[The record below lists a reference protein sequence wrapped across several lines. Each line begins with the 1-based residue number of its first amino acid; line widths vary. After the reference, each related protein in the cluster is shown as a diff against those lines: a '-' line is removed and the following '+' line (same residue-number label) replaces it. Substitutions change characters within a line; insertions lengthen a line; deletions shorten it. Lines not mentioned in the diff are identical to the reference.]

1 MYLMNIKN
9 NSEEKKHQPRDLK
22 EVTELEKLHSL
33 VPDSA
38 HFVDIKDTENPLEEK
53 KKSIEKFEN
62 IGKASTSTTR
72 NFIAEIE
79 MRKINMATY

>member
-22 EVTELEKLHSL
+22 EVTELEKHHSL

-38 HFVDIKDTENPLEEK
+38 HFVDIKDTENPLEK
-53 KKSIEKFEN
+53 KKSQL
-62 IGKASTSTTR
+62 R
-72 NFIAEIE
+72 NL
-79 MRKINMATY
+79 KI